1 MQIVG
6 CSQIFLISRTATNLS
21 NFSLVLQWQGHLIKA
36 LHSMNAGDLADQA
49 LRQIDRAQ
57 WAEQD
62 CASKDP
68 CLVNVSDKYYSRT
81 LINNPSILRT
91 NTPPRWIAIP
101 LGSMPRCDWT
111 VMFSEG
117 WSELCGGLCLLCQAE
132 LTCLVNV
139 GWEVATGIN
148 TTITCISPCGRKTSL
163 EEDDLLKKMET
174 NWWRHRKALVKVCI
188 QLQ

>member
-49 LRQIDRAQ
+49 LRQIDRAE

-68 CLVNVSDKYYSRT
+68 WLVNVSDKYYSRT
-81 LINNPSILRT
+81 LVNNPSILRT
-91 NTPPRWIAIP
+91 STPPRWITIP
-101 LGSMPRCDWT
+101 LGSMPGCDWT
-111 VMFSEG
+111 VVFSEG
-117 WSELCGGLCLLCQAE
+117 WSELCWAE
-132 LTCLVNV
+132 LTLLGQCRMRGCHRYQHHHYLQQPL
-139 GWEVATGIN
+139 WKKDF
-148 TTITCISPCGRKTSL
+148 SGRSWL
-163 EEDDLLKKMET
+163 AEE
-174 NWWRHRKALVKVCI
+174 NGNQLVKT
-188 QLQ
+188 